1 MNEPIARLIYASRM
15 TPECSPKD
23 LQALLEVS
31 RQNNE
36 EMGVT
41 GALCYSPKGFLQC
54 LEGPADAV
62 NEIYRRIIQDPRNE
76 KVTLID
82 YRAVNERLFGGWSMA
97 YVRADDMDKAMLFKH
112 GFGEV
117 FDPYAGTAD
126 QSLGLLRD
134 IARERAEFLARQKKT

>member
-1 MNEPIARLIYASRM
+1 MKDPTVRLIYASRM
-15 TPECSPKD
+15 TRECGPKD

-31 RQNNE
+31 RRNNE

-76 KVTLID
+76 NVTLIEYQSVD
-82 YRAVNERLFGGWSMA
+82 ERQFGDWSMA
-97 YVRADDMDKAMLFKH
+97 YVRADEVDKAILFKH
-112 GFGEV
+112 GYDDR
-117 FDPYAGTAD
+117 FDPYAGTAG
-126 QSLGLLRD
+126 QALGLLQD
-134 IARERAEFLARQKKT
+134 IARERAEFLARQKKD